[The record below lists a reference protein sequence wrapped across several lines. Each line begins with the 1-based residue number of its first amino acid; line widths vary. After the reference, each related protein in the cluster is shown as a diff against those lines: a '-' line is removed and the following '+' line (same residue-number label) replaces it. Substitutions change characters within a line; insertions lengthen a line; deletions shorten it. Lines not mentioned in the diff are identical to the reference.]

1 MKRCPSC
8 QRTYTDET
16 LRFCLEDGTTLLSG
30 AATSAPSDPMAATL
44 LDSSSSQNTGSD
56 RSARTEVFH
65 SPPTSGNQTPQT
77 RSWGTPNASPSA
89 AGDSWG
95 AVRRPSGQQQ
105 QQSAPFVSAAHE
117 AAEKRRSW
125 PAVTSLIIGIVT
137 WLMLVITFVGAGVKV
152 RDEFVGFSFLAGL
165 FLSVFGIVFGAV
177 AFGIAFRSPERYS
190 GKGIALLGFFM
201 SLLPTLFLLLLVAI
215 GVAITL

>member
-30 AATSAPSDPMAATL
+30 AAASAPSDPLASTL
-44 LDSSSSQNTGSD
+44 LDSSPQNTGSD

-65 SPPTSGNQTPQT
+65 SPPTSGNPASPT
-77 RSWGTPNASPSA
+77 RSWGTPGVP
-89 AGDSWG
+89 
-95 AVRRPSGQQQ
+95 
-105 QQSAPFVSAAHE
+105 QSAPGLWDATASSERRAPVASSTQVTQ
-117 AAEKRRSW
+117 KKRSW
-125 PAVTSLIIGIVT
+125 PAITSLLIGIVT
-137 WLMLVITFVGAGVKV
+137 WLTMIVAFVGAGFKLP
-152 RDEFVGFSFLAGL
+152 DELIGFSFLAGL

-177 AFGIAFRSPERYS
+177 AFGIAFKNPDRYS

-201 SLLPTLFLLLLVAI
+201 CLLPTLFLLLLIAI
-215 GVAITL
+215 GIAITV

>member
-30 AATSAPSDPMAATL
+30 AATSAAPSDPMAATL
-44 LDSSSSQNTGSD
+44 LDSSPQNTGSD

-65 SPPTSGNQTPQT
+65 SPPTSGNQASPT
-77 RSWGTPNASPSA
+77 RSWGTAGTPQSSPGSWEATPPAARQPPLASSPQ
-89 AGDSWG
+89 WT
-95 AVRRPSGQQQ
+95 
-105 QQSAPFVSAAHE
+105 
-117 AAEKRRSW
+117 EKKRSW
-125 PAVTSLIIGIVT
+125 PAAISLIIGIMT
-137 WLMLVITFVGAGVKV
+137 WLLMAITFVGAGFKLA
-152 RDEFVGFSFLAGL
+152 DTLIGFSFLAGL

-177 AFGIAFRSPERYS
+177 AFGIAFRNPERYS